1 MFDTRSSFFIVGA
14 PRCGTTALSK
24 ILARHSEV
32 CFSRPKETHFFVRDD
47 LPPLDQAYLRT
58 HFVEPFFPHLAPE
71 HTSFGEGSV
80 SSLYSAEAIDRIRT
94 FDADARFI
102 IMVRNPVDMVYSY
115 HGRLL
120 FLLDEDQRDFGR
132 AWALQDERAA
142 GRALPKSCRDPR
154 LLHYAEV
161 ATLAPHVERL
171 FDVAGR
177 ERCHVVVFDDFST
190 NAGAV
195 YDALCG
201 FLGLT
206 AAPPVK
212 LHQKNQ
218 HRTYKS
224 KFLQQFLVNPPPI
237 VVKALQAARV
247 TPATVRKR
255 TKPLRRWI
263 RSTNTQKEVRPP
275 LSAEMRRH
283 LAAFFAPDVARL
295 GRLID
300 RDLGHWQ

>member
-1 MFDTRSSFFIVGA
+1 M
-14 PRCGTTALSK
+14 SK
-24 ILARHSEV
+24 IIAAHPQV

-47 LPPLDQAYLRT
+47 LPPLDEAYLRT
-58 HFVEPFFPHLAPE
+58 HFVEPFFPHLSAE

-80 SSLYSAEAIDRIRT
+80 SSLYSADAIDRIRT

-102 IMVRNPVDMVYSY
+102 IMVRNPVDLVYSY

-120 FLLDEDQRDFGR
+120 YLLDEDQRDFSR
-132 AWALQDERAA
+132 AWALQDDRAA
-142 GRALPKSCRDPR
+142 GRSLPRSCRDPR
-154 LLHYAEV
+154 LLRYAGV

-177 ERCHVVVFDDFST
+177 DRCFVVVFDDFST

-206 AAPPVK
+206 MVPPVR

-237 VVKALQAARV
+237 VVKALRAAKV
-247 TPATVRKR
+247 TPAAVHKR

-263 RSTNTQKEVRPP
+263 RTTNTQKEVRPP
-275 LSAEMRRH
+275 LSAEMRRD
-283 LAAFFAPDVARL
+283 LAAYFAPDVARL

-300 RDLGHWQ
+300 RDLGNWQ